1 MTKHS
6 AIIPL
11 QIAAI
16 KSNLPAYTL
25 AWQINHVFQM
35 DLALSM
41 DWQKITPSNEIS
53 HHLHYFCNFEDV
65 ELNWHLIANKGSYSY
80 FLKTKPNFDYFF
92 ICSGEDLF
100 SYFNRALEDLK
111 KAPKVEHIFDFD
123 LSIIKNPDFIYQN
136 IKKNKEF
143 INDLHV

>member
-1 MTKHS
+1 
-6 AIIPL
+6 
-11 QIAAI
+11 
-16 KSNLPAYTL
+16 
-25 AWQINHVFQM
+25 
-35 DLALSM
+35 
-41 DWQKITPSNEIS
+41 
-53 HHLHYFCNFEDV
+53 V